1 MNVVKLFV
9 SVMILFVAVNFI
21 IAIYRFA
28 NRRWREG
35 LENAT
40 SCPSGCT
47 APKELSGNC
56 GSLQKDADGSFFK
69 SCPYECTAP
78 GAECQ
83 YDTDCSPCG

>member
-40 SCPSGCT
+40 
-47 APKELSGNC
+47 
-56 GSLQKDADGSFFK
+56 
-69 SCPYECTAP
+69 
-78 GAECQ
+78 
-83 YDTDCSPCG
+83 

>member
-9 SVMILFVAVNFI
+9 SLMILFVAVNFI

-47 APKELSGNC
+47 APKELRYRE
-56 GSLQKDADGSFFK
+56 QKILASIWLA
-69 SCPYECTAP
+69 S
-78 GAECQ
+78 
-83 YDTDCSPCG
+83 S